1 VCQLL
6 RKCGDAVNLIVAHS
20 PYPALG
26 RDPSADGNGARSVA
40 DLHTVKIE
48 SLAVVTLDASVSS
61 TVVKGFN
68 ETSNFDQLAIVP

>member
-1 VCQLL
+1 MAKLYLCNN
-6 RKCGDAVNLIVAHS
+6 CYESAVAHS
-20 PYPALG
+20 SYPALG

-68 ETSNFDQLAIVP
+68 ETNNFDQLAIVP